1 MEVAYRIVNSQILR
15 VPSRAGSR
23 ASSHAGRILL
33 RQEEKDEA
41 DFLDGESCAGLAFDL
56 AGEPGGVAKLSLNG
70 CRELAADNGR

>member
-1 MEVAYRIVNSQILR
+1 M
-15 VPSRAGSR
+15 
-23 ASSHAGRILL
+23 